1 MTDDRIAYVRRT
13 PLALLGALAVA
24 SLLDGC
30 GMLHRHFD
38 HKDTEY
44 RQATESRPLEVP
56 PDLDTPSSSSAL
68 VIPPAGTA
76 APAAAAGATP
86 VVAVPS
92 GGTVPAAAPPAVEA
106 VAGASLVGDG
116 LVVND
121 GADSTWSRVG
131 LALERSGAASIV
143 SRDEA
148 GHSYVVATTGQTSS
162 RAGWFKRA
170 ITLGHA
176 GNKTTARVQLTVRV
190 TGEGSGSRVSI
201 EGASDEASRDAAHA
215 LLDTLRQRLS

>member
-30 GMLHRHFD
+30 SMLHRHFD

-56 PDLDTPSSSSAL
+56 PDLDTPNSSAAL
-68 VIPPAGTA
+68 VIPPAGAA
-76 APAAAAGATP
+76 APAAATGATP
-86 VVAVPS
+86 AAPPS
-92 GGTVPAAAPPAVEA
+92 GGAVPGTAPPAVQA
-106 VAGASLVGDG
+106 VPGASLVGDG

-176 GNKTTARVQLTVRV
+176 GNKSTAKVQLTVRV
-190 TGEGSGSRVSI
+190 TGEGAASRVSI

-215 LLDTLRQRLS
+215 LLDALRQRLS